1 MMSSSVVLLCTWLL
15 LCRVASFLHH
25 PVMIRSLPIQK
36 YPVTN
41 TPLDMTVEKETDD
54 PWRERDAAWLKD
66 SNVVDYVLSTT
77 DMQAQFGALAKSIG
91 LNISSELST
100 RSVIPHHLLTA
111 SDLFCNRE
119 LNMEQIEA
127 VGFDMD
133 WYVYYEF
140 SSKPY
145 SLLILFYS
153 NPTISQGHWHNTT
166 KPLICWRTMVPR
178 KSWFIG

>member
-1 MMSSSVVLLCTWLL
+1 
-15 LCRVASFLHH
+15 
-25 PVMIRSLPIQK
+25 
-36 YPVTN
+36 
-41 TPLDMTVEKETDD
+41 MTVVKDGEDQ
-54 PWRERDAAWLKD
+54 WRERDAAWLKD

-133 WYVYYEF
+133 W
-140 SSKPY
+140 
-145 SLLILFYS
+145 
-153 NPTISQGHWHNTT
+153 
-166 KPLICWRTMVPR
+166 
-178 KSWFIG
+178 